1 MSFRLRRDLCFAAL
15 MVVCNLD
22 LARLSAQGPAWT
34 GKLSPAEINALVNTG
49 GRRIVDLRVDVSSGQ
64 PLFDVALA
72 SNDDGRAWAWS
83 FDLTAAR
90 MQAML
95 KAAPRRPVVMV
106 PYEVAPGDTRLA
118 VFAKDVVSW

>member
-1 MSFRLRRDLCFAAL
+1 MSLRFRRDLCFALL
-15 MVVCNLD
+15 MVVGSVD
-22 LARLSAQGPAWT
+22 LARLSAQGPTWVD
-34 GKLSPAEINALVNTG
+34 KLSPGEINALVNTD
-49 GRRIVDLRVDVSSGQ
+49 GRRIVDLRVDSSSGR

-95 KAAPRRPVVMV
+95 KAHPDGPR
-106 PYEVAPGDTRLA
+106 
-118 VFAKDVVSW
+118 